1 MTELMLMHHPH
12 NMLMHAMP
20 GDGSRQ
26 SLLDPFDDD
35 VTLNVDI
42 TASDFAAVTEMMFVP
57 SLTAC
62 LALGEDSF
70 KTPCF
75 DWNLHLRRK
84 LLTTMY
90 TPPLPRCS
98 LYLAPQ
104 CRRSN
109 KQGIAQHPGYIVSC
123 FVSKRPYAV
132 REASSGHQPNSE
144 LHPPTKIL
152 SVSLLSIGVAFVEL
166 PRSNLPT
173 VSARYRDSRCAD
185 PLRS

>member
-26 SLLDPFDDD
+26 SLLDPFDD

-70 KTPCF
+70 
-75 DWNLHLRRK
+75 
-84 LLTTMY
+84 
-90 TPPLPRCS
+90 
-98 LYLAPQ
+98 
-104 CRRSN
+104 
-109 KQGIAQHPGYIVSC
+109 
-123 FVSKRPYAV
+123 
-132 REASSGHQPNSE
+132 
-144 LHPPTKIL
+144 
-152 SVSLLSIGVAFVEL
+152 
-166 PRSNLPT
+166 
-173 VSARYRDSRCAD
+173 
-185 PLRS
+185 